1 MDEAADEEQIFNV
14 QDLDLA
20 RAPVPAT
27 NDGEVGEA
35 FISSLLNIDLTTYRR
50 FTQCASLISSQ
61 WKPKNSTLPPMSHP
75 LIRKPLHPCAGART
89 QRTILFCSQMP

>member
-35 FISSLLNIDLTTYRR
+35 SIS
-50 FTQCASLISSQ
+50 QVCLI
-61 WKPKNSTLPPMSHP
+61 
-75 LIRKPLHPCAGART
+75 LI
-89 QRTILFCSQMP
+89 